1 MKQGEMKKFKDI
13 HALEQAYFALEKEF
27 TRKCQRLREL
37 EKLLGTM
44 EENSTPSRG
53 RDCAED
59 GRTVLPQT
67 EQTAP
72 APCKGTDDPD
82 LKVGPLP
89 ENRDGQDWEK
99 QSLLLGRILDDS
111 LLTAK
116 FPRLAHRYGRR
127 RRVLPRAG
135 APPQII
141 GGGFGNGE
149 KLSFPKLTGLIKK
162 RRYELW

>member
-82 LKVGPLP
+82 LKIGPLL
-89 ENRDGQDWEK
+89 ENHDGQDWEK

-116 FPRLAHRYGRR
+116 IVAEYVRRQNFPDSPT
-127 RRVLPRAG
+127 VM
-135 APPQII
+135 
-141 GGGFGNGE
+141 GGGGAFCRAPVRRPKSLE
-149 KLSFPKLTGLIKK
+149 EASEMAKSFLF
-162 RRYELW
+162 RN

>member
-89 ENRDGQDWEK
+89 GKPRWAGLGKAVSSSRANSGRQPFDG
-99 QSLLLGRILDDS
+99 
-111 LLTAK
+111 
-116 FPRLAHRYGRR
+116 
-127 RRVLPRAG
+127 
-135 APPQII
+135 
-141 GGGFGNGE
+141 
-149 KLSFPKLTGLIKK
+149 
-162 RRYELW
+162 